1 MLGGGGD
8 EASDASERA
17 DLDAWARR
25 TSAED
30 AAHRAARPVPAATQA
45 PAASRRPRASDSDI
59 ASYRVTAQRVLDEHE
74 RSTAAPAGAPARVR
88 FAPSP
93 AAPARVTTA
102 VAPVGVLQPP
112 GAAQAQVDARVTQRA
127 AALPQRRA
135 ASKRH
140 HDDLVGLTGAATGTS
155 AARAETEHAAL
166 DSGVAA
172 DGSFSGASVF
182 VVCQHGA
189 LMGRANGL
197 WQDFGGRRDGN
208 ESPYQTAFR
217 ELREEIGLT
226 ADHVDVLPDQP
237 IWVVH
242 AGYRHAVYV
251 ATLSEENRLRPDWN
265 LGDEETPELDAYSYN
280 FVDFANYF
288 ADDMFGYE
296 MVHRRIKTR
305 EIFDL
310 ASSAYVDL
318 CRAAHR
324 AKCAARAADSS
335 DSDDDSNDDGT
346 PPPPPRK
353 AVAST
358 AARSASDVGR
368 SSDLDGKGYIPSSVL
383 ALPPDAAA
391 TVADTATVLASAPAR
406 SSCAAAGRGLK
417 LTNRSAAVTP
427 AIAAVAASDVGR
439 PGVVDGEGYIA
450 SPALGPPRGAAA
462 TADAPAVLAPAPVR
476 FTRASARRERELV
489 SRRTTAAQ
497 SLAPVIAS
505 DVGQPGAVD
514 GEGYIASPALGLPQD
529 AAATVADEPAVLA
542 AGARAL
548 PVRRRRHD
556 SRRTRSAAAPA
567 AAIASVSASDVT
579 TPIALDGEGYIPP
592 SALGLPPGAAPT
604 VADAS
609 AALATAPARVPR
621 AAADRQLGV
630 SALTSYHSGNA

>member
-1 MLGGGGD
+1 M
-8 EASDASERA
+8 
-17 DLDAWARR
+17 
-25 TSAED
+25 
-30 AAHRAARPVPAATQA
+30 
-45 PAASRRPRASDSDI
+45 
-59 ASYRVTAQRVLDEHE
+59 LDEHE
-74 RSTAAPAGAPARVR
+74 QSTAAPTGAPARVH

-93 AAPARVTTA
+93 AAPARATAA
-102 VAPVGVLQPP
+102 VAPWRAASFAAAAADPSAAQRSSAPAQQTQRTRSAELAAQYSVPLGFGAPTPTAVTPLTALPPGVAFVPAPFGVLQPP
-112 GAAQAQVDARVTQRA
+112 EAAQAQIDARVAQRA
-127 AALPQRRA
+127 AAQAQRRA
-135 ASKRH
+135 ASRRH
-140 HDDLVGLTGAATGTS
+140 HDDLVGLTGAVTGTS

-265 LGDEETPELDAYSYN
+265 LGDEEAPELDAYSYT

-288 ADDMFGYE
+288 ADDMVGYE

-305 EIFDL
+305 EVFDL
-310 ASSAYVDL
+310 ASSAYVDMR
-318 CRAAHR
+318 RAAHR
-324 AKCAARAADSS
+324 AEVAARAADSS
-335 DSDDDSNDDGT
+335 DSDDDTDDDGE

-391 TVADTATVLASAPAR
+391 TVADAATVLASAPAH
-406 SSCAAAGRGLK
+406 SSCAAASRGLK
-417 LTNRSAAVTP
+417 LANRSVAATP
-427 AIAAVAASDVGR
+427 AVASVAASDVGR

-462 TADAPAVLAPAPVR
+462 TADTPAVLAPAPVR

-489 SRRTTAAQ
+489 SRRTTATQ
-497 SLAPVIAS
+497 SLAP
-505 DVGQPGAVD
+505 
-514 GEGYIASPALGLPQD
+514 
-529 AAATVADEPAVLA
+529 
-542 AGARAL
+542 
-548 PVRRRRHD
+548 
-556 SRRTRSAAAPA
+556 
-567 AAIASVSASDVT
+567 AIASDVT

-604 VADAS
+604 VADAA

-621 AAADRQLGV
+621 AAADRQHDA
-630 SALTSYHSGNA
+630 SALTSYHSGNASLRTPQ